1 MVIGV
6 VVGIV
11 SLAAA
16 SDPIMGSI
24 GAALYQPVVRAKAS
38 TGITL
43 PMGRCLNLGGE
54 LETGGW
60 PTQDAPS
67 TSRFNAIKAAGFR
80 TIRLPIK
87 WDTHAQTQPGYQ
99 IDPRWFAVVDGYVS
113 GASNAGLNVII
124 NIHHFRDLDANP
136 DGNVD
141 RFVAFWDQIAQHFA
155 NAPSS
160 VWFELLN
167 EPHDKVTEPF
177 LRSLY
182 AKALARIR
190 ATNPTRPVIA
200 GGANGS
206 NSYSINDLQLPD
218 DPYIVPEF
226 HSYAPLAF
234 THQGAYWVKPAF
246 PVGVSFPAAM
256 ALQTQAQ
263 QVALIKAYMQ
273 RTGRVPVML
282 EFGAIGLAAKQD
294 RIRYYRTMSS
304 AMASLGVYSC
314 VWNDKMFP
322 LLNNGAWDRDLLAS
336 IASPIEAPLRKARR
350 KRVHKS

>member
-1 MVIGV
+1 MTIGAV
-6 VVGIV
+6 LGIV
-11 SLAAA
+11 SLAVA
-16 SDPIMGSI
+16 SNPIISSVES
-24 GAALYQPVVRAKAS
+24 ALYKPAMPAKAS

-60 PTQDAPS
+60 PTQETPS
-67 TSRFNAIKAAGFR
+67 VSRFTAIKAAGFK

-87 WDTHAQTQPGYQ
+87 WDTHAQPLPDYQ
-99 IDPRWFAVVDGYVS
+99 IDPRWFALIDAYVS
-113 GASNAGLNVII
+113 TASEAGLNVII

-141 RFVAFWDQIAQHFA
+141 RFVAFWDQIAAHFA
-155 NAPSS
+155 KAPST

-177 LRSLY
+177 LRGLY
-182 AKALARIR
+182 ARALAKIR
-190 ATNPTRPVIA
+190 LTNPTRPVIA

-206 NSYSINDLQLPD
+206 NSYTLSEVQLPD

-246 PVGVSFPAAM
+246 PVGVGFPATM
-256 ALQTQAQ
+256 ALQTQMQ
-263 QVALIKAYMQ
+263 QVGLVKDYMQ

-282 EFGAIGLAAKQD
+282 EFGAIGLAAEQD
-294 RIRYYRTMSS
+294 RVRYYHAMSS

-314 VWNDKMFP
+314 VWNDKVFP
-322 LLNNGAWDRDLLAS
+322 LLNNGVWDRDLLAS
-336 IASPIEAPLRKARR
+336 IASPIEAQPKKVRR
-350 KRVHKS
+350 KRVGKP